1 MLLVGIITAVS
12 GCTDARGRLT
22 GGRSVELLTALGPI
36 DIFVDADDA
45 AEQFVLSSPAAL
57 PVVFLEHP
65 TGATEFRFTWDAFMA
80 REPESAGL
88 IRMS

>member
-1 MLLVGIITAVS
+1 M
-12 GCTDARGRLT
+12 
-22 GGRSVELLTALGPI
+22 LTALGPI
-36 DIFVDADDA
+36 DILVEAEDV

-65 TGATEFRFTWDAFMA
+65 TGATEFRFTWEAFMA

-88 IRMS
+88 IQMS